1 VNGARVNMQQSL
13 NPSKRTGRIVRF
25 VIMGVIGIW
34 LVIGAVVMLA
44 LRAQNEA
51 GIRPLVL
58 GASAPVFVLND
69 QYGHRHNLADYRGR
83 GVVLAFLP
91 GRDANSLAELR
102 SLNATMREFDTLG
115 VKVFGVT
122 QLPVAAAKALHDAE
136 HLDYPLLTDTDGQ
149 IARRYGVAS
158 DSTHPGR
165 VSYVVGLK
173 GEILLP
179 VRDVQPAQHGKQMV
193 SLTECCLDETTQRTA
208 KNMGK
213 PIADFQL
220 PDVRD
225 GRVVSL
231 LGDRRQQATVLLFV
245 SALCPCS
252 GKYDE
257 RNVRLATEYA
267 SKGVRFVAVNSS
279 FGEQPAEIALHAQQ
293 FHYPFPMLRD
303 EGNVI
308 ADRIGAQLTPE
319 AFVLD
324 SKGVLRYHGRIDDN
338 RDALKVT
345 ASDLRNALDALL
357 AGKLPAK
364 PEQIAFGCAIARA
377 KPRVSF
383 GKE

>member
-1 VNGARVNMQQSL
+1 MQQSVIS
-13 NPSKRTGRIVRF
+13 SKRTGRLVRF
-25 VIMGVIGIW
+25 IFVGVIGIW
-34 LVIGAVVMLA
+34 VVVGGAVMLA

-51 GIRPLVL
+51 AIRPLVL
-58 GASAPVFVLND
+58 GVSAPDFVLND
-69 QYGHRHNLADYRGR
+69 QYGHRHNLADYKGR

-115 VKVFGVT
+115 VKVFGIT
-122 QLPVAAAKALHDAE
+122 QMSASVAKALHDSE

-149 IARRYGVAS
+149 IARRYGAVS

-165 VSYVVGLK
+165 VSYVVGFK

-179 VRDVQPAQHGKQMV
+179 VRDVQPAQHGKQMI
-193 SLTECCLDETTQRTA
+193 SLAECCLDETTQQTA

-220 PDVRD
+220 PEVRD
-225 GRVVSL
+225 GKTVSL
-231 LGDRRQQATVLLFV
+231 LGDRKQQATVLLFV
-245 SALCPCS
+245 SSLCPCS
-252 GKYDE
+252 AKYDD
-257 RNVRLATEYA
+257 RNVRLAAEYA
-267 SKGVRFVAVNSS
+267 SRGVRFVALNSS
-279 FGEQPAEIALHAQQ
+279 FGEQPAEIAAHARQAR
-293 FHYPFPMLRD
+293 YPFPMLRD

-308 ADRIGAQLTPE
+308 ADRVGAQLTPE

-345 ASDLRNALDALL
+345 TNDLRNALDALL
-357 AGKLPAK
+357 VGKLPSK
-364 PEQIAFGCAIARA
+364 PEQVAFGCAISRTR
-377 KPRVSF
+377 PLVSF

>member
-1 VNGARVNMQQSL
+1 MVRLA
-13 NPSKRTGRIVRF
+13 IVG
-25 VIMGVIGIW
+25 ISGIW
-34 LVIGAVVMLA
+34 CVVGVGVMLA

-51 GIRPLVL
+51 GIRPLAL

-69 QYGHRHNLADYRGR
+69 QAGHRHNLADYRGR

-91 GRDANSLAELR
+91 GRDGNSLAEMR

-122 QLPVAAAKALHDAE
+122 QLPAAAAKALHDAE
-136 HLDYPLLTDTDGQ
+136 HLDYPLLTDTNGQ
-149 IARRYGVAS
+149 IARKYGAVS
-158 DSTHPGR
+158 DVTHPGR
-165 VSYVVGLK
+165 VSYVVGFK

-193 SLTECCLDETTQRTA
+193 SLAECCLDETTQRTA
-208 KNMGK
+208 KDMGK

-220 PDVRD
+220 PEVRD
-225 GRVVSL
+225 GNLVSL
-231 LGDRRQQATVLLFV
+231 LGDRKQRATVLLFV

-252 GKYDE
+252 AKYDE
-257 RNVRLATEYA
+257 RNVRLAAEYA
-267 SKGVRFVAVNSS
+267 SKGVRFVAVNAN
-279 FGEQPAEIALHAQQ
+279 FGEQSAEIAEHARQ
-293 FHYPFPMLRD
+293 FRYSFPMLRD

-345 ASDLRNALDALL
+345 SNDLRNAIDALL
-357 AGKLPAK
+357 AGKLPSK

-377 KPRVSF
+377 KPTVTF

>member
-1 VNGARVNMQQSL
+1 VV
-13 NPSKRTGRIVRF
+13 
-25 VIMGVIGIW
+25 GIW
-34 LVIGAVVMLA
+34 IVVGAAVMLA

-51 GIRPLVL
+51 AIRPLAL

-69 QYGHRHNLADYRGR
+69 QYGHRHNLADYKGR

-122 QLPVAAAKALHDAE
+122 QMPAEAAKALHDAE
-136 HLDYPLLTDTDGQ
+136 HLDFPLLTDGDGA
-149 IARRYGVAS
+149 IARKYGAVS
-158 DSTHPGR
+158 DATHPGR
-165 VSYVVGLK
+165 ISYVVGFK

-193 SLTECCLDETTQRTA
+193 SLAECCLDETTQQTA

-213 PIADFQL
+213 PITDFQL
-220 PDVRD
+220 PEVRD
-225 GRVVSL
+225 GKSVAL
-231 LGDRRQQATVLLFV
+231 LGDRKQHATVLLFV

-252 GKYDE
+252 AKYDE
-257 RNVRLATEYA
+257 RNVRLAAEYA
-267 SKGVRFVAVNSS
+267 SKGVRFVAVNAN
-279 FGEQPAEIALHAQQ
+279 FGEKPAEIAEHARQN
-293 FHYPFPMLRD
+293 HYPFPMLRD

-345 ASDLRNALDALL
+345 SNDLRNAIDALL
-357 AGKLPAK
+357 AGKLPSK

-377 KPRVSF
+377 KPIVSF

>member
-1 VNGARVNMQQSL
+1 MQQSV
-13 NPSKRTGRIVRF
+13 NPSRSTGRLVRL
-25 VIMGVIGIW
+25 VILSVLGIW
-34 LVIGAVVMLA
+34 IVVGAGVMLA
-44 LRAQNEA
+44 LRGQNEA
-51 GIRPLVL
+51 AIRPLVL

-69 QYGHRHNLADYRGR
+69 QYGHRHNLADYKGR

-91 GRDANSLAELR
+91 GRDGNSLAELR

-122 QLPVAAAKALHDAE
+122 QLPAEAAKALHDAE
-136 HLDYPLLTDTDGQ
+136 HLDFPLLTDTDGQ
-149 IARRYGVAS
+149 IARKYGAVS
-158 DSTHPGR
+158 DATHPGR
-165 VSYVVGLK
+165 VSYVVGFK

-179 VRDVQPAQHGKQMV
+179 VQDVQPAQHGKQMV
-193 SLTECCLDETTQRTA
+193 SLAECCLDETTQQTA

-220 PDVRD
+220 PEVRD
-225 GRVVSL
+225 GNSVSL
-231 LGDRRQQATVLLFV
+231 LGDKKQQATVLLFV

-252 GKYDE
+252 AKYDE
-257 RNVRLATEYA
+257 RNVRLAAEYA

-279 FGEQPAEIALHAQQ
+279 FGEKPAEIADDARRRK
-293 FHYPFPMLRD
+293 YPFPMLRD
-303 EGNVI
+303 EDNVI

-324 SKGVLRYHGRIDDN
+324 SKGILRYHGRIDDN

-345 ASDLRNALDALL
+345 SNDLRNAIDALL
-357 AGKLPAK
+357 AGKLPSK

-377 KPRVSF
+377 KPIVTF

>member
-1 VNGARVNMQQSL
+1 MQQRIRSFG
-13 NPSKRTGRIVRF
+13 SAGRLVRLLIIGVV
-25 VIMGVIGIW
+25 VIWVVVG
-34 LVIGAVVMLA
+34 GAVMLA

-51 GIRPLVL
+51 AIRPLVL
-58 GASAPVFVLND
+58 GVSAPAFVLND
-69 QYGHRHNLADYRGR
+69 QYGHRHSLADYRGR

-122 QLPVAAAKALHDAE
+122 QMPAAAAKALHDTE
-136 HLDYPLLTDTDGQ
+136 HLDYPLLTDPDGQ
-149 IARRYGVAS
+149 IARRYGAVS

-165 VSYVVGLK
+165 VSYVVGFK

-193 SLTECCLDETTQRTA
+193 SLAECCLDETTQRTA

-220 PDVRD
+220 PEVRD
-225 GRVVSL
+225 GKVVSL
-231 LGDRRQQATVLLFV
+231 LGDRKQQATVLLFV
-245 SALCPCS
+245 SSLCPCS
-252 GKYDE
+252 AKYDD
-257 RNVRLATEYA
+257 RNVRLAAEYA
-267 SKGVRFVAVNSS
+267 PKGVRFVAVNSS
-279 FGEQPAEIALHAQQ
+279 FGEQPAEIAAHAQQ

-308 ADRIGAQLTPE
+308 ADRVGAQLTPE

-324 SKGVLRYHGRIDDN
+324 NKGVLRYHGRIDDN

-345 ASDLRNALDALL
+345 TNDLRNALDALL
-357 AGKLPAK
+357 AGKLPSK
-364 PEQIAFGCAIARA
+364 PEQIAFGCAIARTR
-377 KPRVSF
+377 PLVSF

>member
-1 VNGARVNMQQSL
+1 MQQSVIS
-13 NPSKRTGRIVRF
+13 SKRTGRLVRF
-25 VIMGVIGIW
+25 ILVGVIGIW
-34 LVIGAVVMLA
+34 VVVGGAVMLA

-51 GIRPLVL
+51 AIRPLVL
-58 GASAPVFVLND
+58 GVSAPVFVLND
-69 QYGHRHNLADYRGR
+69 QYGHRHNLADYKGR

-102 SLNATMREFDTLG
+102 SLNAAMREFDTLG
-115 VKVFGVT
+115 VKVFGIT
-122 QLPVAAAKALHDAE
+122 QMPASAAKALHDSE

-149 IARRYGVAS
+149 IAHRYGAVS

-165 VSYVVGLK
+165 VSYVVGFK

-179 VRDVQPAQHGKQMV
+179 VRDVQPAQHGKQMI
-193 SLTECCLDETTQRTA
+193 SLAECCLDETTQQTA

-220 PDVRD
+220 PEVRD
-225 GRVVSL
+225 GKVVSL
-231 LGDRRQQATVLLFV
+231 LGDRKQQATVLLFV
-245 SALCPCS
+245 SSLCPCS
-252 GKYDE
+252 AKYDD
-257 RNVRLATEYA
+257 RNVRIAAEYA

-279 FGEQPAEIALHAQQ
+279 FGEQPAEIAAHARQAR
-293 FHYPFPMLRD
+293 YPFPMLRD

-308 ADRIGAQLTPE
+308 ADRVGAQLTPE

-345 ASDLRNALDALL
+345 TNDLRNALDALL
-357 AGKLPAK
+357 AGKLPPK
-364 PEQIAFGCAIARA
+364 PEQIAFGCAISRTR
-377 KPRVSF
+377 PLVSF

>member
-1 VNGARVNMQQSL
+1 MQQSVIPL
-13 NPSKRTGRIVRF
+13 KNTRRMLRLAIAGIV
-25 VIMGVIGIW
+25 GIW
-34 LVIGAVVMLA
+34 IVVGAAVMLA
-44 LRAQNEA
+44 LRAQNA
-51 GIRPLVL
+51 DVVRPLRL
-58 GASAPVFVLND
+58 GAVAPVFVLND

-91 GRDANSLAELR
+91 GRDGNSLAELR
-102 SLNATMREFDTLG
+102 SLNSTMREFDTLG

-122 QLPVAAAKALHDAE
+122 QLPAGSAKSLHDAE
-136 HLDYPLLTDTDGQ
+136 HLDYPLLTDPEGL

-158 DSTHPGR
+158 DATHPGR
-165 VSYVVGLK
+165 VSYVVGPK
-173 GEILLP
+173 GDVLLP
-179 VRDVQPAQHGKQMV
+179 VHDVQPAQHGKQMV
-193 SLTECCLDETTQRTA
+193 SLAECCLDETTQRTA

-220 PDVRD
+220 PEVRD
-225 GRVVSL
+225 GKTVSL
-231 LGDRRQQATVLLFV
+231 LGDRKQQATVLLFV

-252 GKYDE
+252 AKYDD

-267 SKGVRFVAVNSS
+267 SKGVRFVAINSS
-279 FGEQPAEIALHAQQ
+279 FGEQPAEIAAHARE

-308 ADRIGAQLTPE
+308 ADRVGAELTPE

-338 RDALKVT
+338 RDALKV
-345 ASDLRNALDALL
+345 ASNDLRNALDTLL
-357 AGKLPAK
+357 AGKLPPK

-377 KPRVSF
+377 KPLVTY